1 MRGEKPGSMERA
13 KALVERERRVLL
25 QHREKLRGSA
35 FPPVA
40 PRESSFAHGFL
51 LPFSLVVATMR
62 QPFLGA
68 RLLGIVV
75 VRAIML
81 AAIASVL
88 LARMHAPDQG
98 GEDSW
103 RLVVEHRWAWVVWY
117 VTMISLTEAAIAH
130 LSRRYDEHLAWHIAA
145 IARIRP
151 ETPYPPL
158 PGISIGLGELY
169 AKARRFV
176 RGYIIL
182 GMAAPALVFAA
193 FLPFVGGIVSP
204 IVIFAWTVYWFSV
217 FSAGKTLHAYAD
229 DAIAPPPRVFREV
242 LAITAS
248 TPWLSPFHRLS
259 RLATRIARSAN
270 APAMAFSR
278 APAAYLGFALA
289 RVVLSLP
296 GLYSLSRPVIP
307 VAAGRLFA
315 ESDPHGRFS
324 A

>member
-1 MRGEKPGSMERA
+1 MRDEKPGSMERA
-13 KALVERERRVLL
+13 KALVERERQVLL

-51 LPFSLVVATMR
+51 LPFSLLVATMR
-62 QPFLGA
+62 QHVLGA
-68 RLLGIVV
+68 RLLTIVF
-75 VRAIML
+75 VRAVVL
-81 AAIASVL
+81 AAVASVL
-88 LARMHAPDQG
+88 FKELHAPDVEG
-98 GEDSW
+98 DDSW
-103 RLVVEHRWAWVVWY
+103 RGVIEHRWAWVVWY
-117 VTMISLTEAAIAH
+117 VTLLSLTEAAIAH

-151 ETPYPPL
+151 EAAYPPV

-169 AKARRFV
+169 AKAKRFV

-193 FLPFVGGIVSP
+193 FLPFAGGIISP
-204 IVIFAWTVYWFSV
+204 LVIFAWTVYWFSV
-217 FSAGKTLHAYAD
+217 FGAGKTLHAYSD
-229 DAIAPPPRVFREV
+229 DAVAPPPRVFREL

-270 APAMAFSR
+270 APAMAFAR

-315 ESDPHGRFS
+315 ESDPHGRF
-324 A
+324 AV